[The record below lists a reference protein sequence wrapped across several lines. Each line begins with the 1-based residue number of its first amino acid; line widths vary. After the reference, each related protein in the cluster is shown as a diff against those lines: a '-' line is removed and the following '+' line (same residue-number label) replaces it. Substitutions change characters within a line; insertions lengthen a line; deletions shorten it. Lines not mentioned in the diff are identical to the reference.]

1 MKWKYSLLYC
11 KHRNTCSLYFF
22 NAIRKQVFGRIF
34 HLAWPINKKRNQINQ
49 KRNESGNQ
57 LLFSP
62 TKCSFFCSFFLGL
75 HRINFY
81 FHFFGKAYNFSPAFS
96 NNVFVLLLLFTSS
109 HQRNYASRCTAL
121 LDSFAIFSELKHIP
135 IAFQYSC
142 SKINENLFK
151 GLDTGEEAES
161 HHWQVARIV
170 REIGSNCLLSSE
182 GHKD

>member
-1 MKWKYSLLYC
+1 MKWKYSILYC
-11 KHRNTCSLYFF
+11 KHRNTRSLYCFS
-22 NAIRKQVFGRIF
+22 AIRKQVFGRIF
-34 HLAWPINKKRNQINQ
+34 CLAWPINKKRNQINQ

-81 FHFFGKAYNFSPAFS
+81 FHFFGKAFNFSFDFS
-96 NNVFVLLLLFTSS
+96 NNVFVLLLTSS
-109 HQRNYASRCTAL
+109 HQSNYASRCTAL
-121 LDSFAIFSELKHIP
+121 LDSFAIFSDLKHIP
-135 IAFQYSC
+135 TAFQYSC
-142 SKINENLFK
+142 SKINDNLFK
-151 GLDTGEEAES
+151 GLDTGREAEG

-182 GHKD
+182 GRKD